1 MSLRTLASQVSK
13 LAHKAFSTPCALV
26 APDGTRYTTDT
37 EGNPLTCQFLSGRV
51 SQSPDSGEEMVVFR
65 PIATFYRGL
74 LARIPQ
80 DGEKWSLEAPL
91 DPEIPGTTTLM
102 AFDGSKAIEGGRS
115 ISTIRIYLSQVS
127 QS

>member
-1 MSLRTLASQVSK
+1 MSLRTAACQISK
-13 LAHKAFSTPCALV
+13 LAHKAFSTPCVLI
-26 APDGTRYTTDT
+26 APDGTRYDTDT
-37 EGNPLTCQFLSGRV
+37 ESNSLTCQLLSGRV

-65 PIATFYRGL
+65 PVATFYRGL
-74 LARIPQ
+74 LPRIPQ

-91 DPEIPGTTTLM
+91 DPESPTVTTLM

-115 ISTIRIYLSQVS
+115 LATIRIYLSQVA

>member
-1 MSLRTLASQVSK
+1 MSLRNLACQVSK
-13 LAHKAFSTPCALV
+13 LAHKAFSTPCVLI
-26 APDGTRYTTDT
+26 APDGTRYDTDT
-37 EGNPLTCQFLSGRV
+37 ESNSLTCQFLSGRV

-65 PIATFYRGL
+65 PVATFYRGL
-74 LARIPQ
+74 LTRIPA

-91 DPEIPGTTTLM
+91 DPELPTATTLM

-115 ISTIRIYLSQVS
+115 LATIRIYLSQVE